1 MKLTRKNVVEL
12 DHVLKTTNY
21 DMPIGARFRYATSS
35 NLKVTGAEIDEIN
48 AAFPVPDAFKEY
60 KQKETA
66 VYTEF
71 GVQNVNEIASFEEEK
86 KQAIEAKFDA
96 LKEEYADAI
105 DEYQAIEKEKFEF
118 LNETIDINLRTV
130 KVDDVPDIAKDNI
143 YPHWEIWR
151 VLELIVVDD

>member
-1 MKLTRKNVVEL
+1 MKLKRHNIVEL

-21 DMPIGARFRYATSS
+21 DMPISARFRYATSS

-60 KQKETA
+60 KQKENA

-71 GVQNVNEIASFEEEK
+71 GVKNINDIQTYEEEK
-86 KQAIEAKFDA
+86 KQEIEIKLDT
-96 LKEEYADAI
+96 LKEEYIDAI
-105 DEYQAIEKEKFEF
+105 DEYNAIQHEKKEF
-118 LNETIDINLRTV
+118 LKEEIEINLRTV
-130 KVDDVPDIAKDNI
+130 NVNDVPDIAKDNI

-151 VLELIVVDD
+151 VLELIVVSE